1 MTDSIRE
8 QFAELSAI
16 FRNPRLPA
24 HLDAVVVPLNDAL
37 GELRRVFDR
46 MYMTETARA
55 EALRGLVALT
65 QAKDHFVR
73 AAVLSQQAAP
83 EHLRVRALTRTPES
97 K

>member
-1 MTDSIRE
+1 MTDNTRE

-16 FRNPRLPA
+16 FRNPNLPA
-24 HLDAVVVPLNDAL
+24 HLASVVDPLAEAL
-37 GELRRVFDR
+37 EGLQRAFSRSF
-46 MYMTETARA
+46 MTETARA

-73 AAVLSQQAAP
+73 AAVLSRPATPRQP
-83 EHLRVRALTRTPES
+83 THPRTPES